1 MASRMTT
8 GGTTYVVAK
17 NPATGEYQLVTR
29 GRYPYVMIESPV
41 PVLRLVK
48 FVDFL
53 GHYVD
58 PLENG
63 FIVACS
69 RPYEGE
75 YLTREGYASV
85 VLDVMEFVEKSGFRC
100 CIVLS
105 ASVCVYVNPDGSIR
119 PGQTPEQYAEIL

>member
-1 MASRMTT
+1 MTSRMTT
-8 GGTTYVVAK
+8 GGTTYVVAR
-17 NPATGEYQLVTR
+17 NPVTGEYQLVTR
-29 GRYPYVMIESPV
+29 GRYPFVVIESPE
-41 PVLRLVK
+41 PMLRLVK

-58 PLENG
+58 PVENG

-75 YLTREGYASV
+75 YLTREGYAAV
-85 VLDVMEFVEKSGFRC
+85 VIDVMEFSEKSGYRC

-105 ASVCVYVNPDGSIR
+105 SSVCVYVNVDGSIQ
-119 PGQTPEQYAEIL
+119 PGQTPEQYSEIL